1 MAKSKVILDVDSG
14 IDDIFAILVA
24 LRSRNISVVG
34 ISTVNGNVKPSI
46 GALNVLKVLEIEDR
60 LDIPVFQGAER
71 SLKNRSISS
80 NVKRRRDVS
89 HGKYGLGDL
98 HIDFKRMK
106 DLWVRFTPDELKG
119 THSYSDFVEFI
130 LRSYPYDDISII
142 ATGPLTNIA
151 TLLMN
156 KHSFQSRI
164 KEISIMGGSF
174 GFEDRKTGYVMRSA
188 EFNFYCDPDGAK
200 VVLNAKMRALIRIV
214 GLNVGLSYECSISK
228 DFVKSISS
236 YNGRDISRIRA
247 SNFLASLLDYK
258 FEQNTVVHLHD
269 VLAVFMLEKPSLFRF
284 TKGTVDVITLEGR
297 ARGQSIFN
305 EDAFSEH
312 VLVAVFVSGSRF
324 KSLLQKRLKMNL
336 LLKYIESQ
344 SYYILS
350 QASYLMS
357 SYHIPN
363 VLFRYSDSA
372 AVEHRIENCHSDA

>member
-71 SLKNRSISS
+71 SLKNRFISS

-106 DLWVRFTPDELKG
+106 DLWVRSTPDELKG

-174 GFEDRKTGYVMRSA
+174 GFEDRKTW
-188 EFNFYCDPDGAK
+188 
-200 VVLNAKMRALIRIV
+200 IRHEI
-214 GLNVGLSYECSISK
+214 Y
-228 DFVKSISS
+228 
-236 YNGRDISRIRA
+236 RI
-247 SNFLASLLDYK
+247 
-258 FEQNTVVHLHD
+258 
-269 VLAVFMLEKPSLFRF
+269 
-284 TKGTVDVITLEGR
+284 
-297 ARGQSIFN
+297 
-305 EDAFSEH
+305 
-312 VLVAVFVSGSRF
+312 
-324 KSLLQKRLKMNL
+324 
-336 LLKYIESQ
+336 
-344 SYYILS
+344 
-350 QASYLMS
+350 
-357 SYHIPN
+357 
-363 VLFRYSDSA
+363 
-372 AVEHRIENCHSDA
+372 